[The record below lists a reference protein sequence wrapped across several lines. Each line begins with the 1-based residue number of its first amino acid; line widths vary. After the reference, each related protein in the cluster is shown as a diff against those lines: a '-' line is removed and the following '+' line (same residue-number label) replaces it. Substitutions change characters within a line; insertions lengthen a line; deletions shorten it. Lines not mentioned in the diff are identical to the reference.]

1 MKITLRSPYKI
12 KEYHFQPLKGKN
24 GMNLPFV
31 KKVRYDHNGNSE
43 MILSEAERNDPD
55 SQYFIPEDLD
65 IVVTEGTEFDLD
77 NPYEANLW
85 EAIKDSELIAP
96 TRDSRDSNGDLII
109 DGNKYRY
116 GRAELYVDIP
126 GEQSERSVK
135 KRMLITKA
143 WQYIEDDSAD
153 GRLTKCKLLGKNLR
167 NAPSSDVQEYLYTE
181 AEKNPEKIIDLYT
194 NGDTALRLL
203 CIDAKEKNVVK
214 KVGGLYT
221 YGESILGA
229 TDDAM
234 ILFFKTASNKAI
246 LDLIKKETY
255 PEFIVGLEAPAK
267 RSTKKTTEE

>member
-1 MKITLRSPYKI
+1 MKITLRSPYKV
-12 KEYHFQPLKGKN
+12 KEYHFQPLKGAN

-43 MILSEAERNDPD
+43 MILSEAERNDPN
-55 SQYFIPEDLD
+55 SMYFIPEDMD
-65 IVVTEGTEFDLD
+65 IVVTEGTTFDLD

-96 TRDSRDSNGDLII
+96 TRDSRDNNGDLII
-109 DGNKYRY
+109 DGNRYRY

-135 KRMLITKA
+135 KRMLVTKA
-143 WQYIEDDSAD
+143 WMYIEQDSVD
-153 GRLTKCKLLGKNLR
+153 GRLTKCKLLGKNLKH
-167 NAPSSDVQEYLYTE
+167 APSSDVQDYLYTE

-194 NGDTALRLL
+194 NGDTALKLL
-203 CIDAKEKNVVK
+203 CVDAKEKGVVK

-221 YGESILGA
+221 YGDSVLGA

-234 ILFFKTASNKAI
+234 ILFFKTAANKAI

-267 RSTKKTTEE
+267 KTKKTTEE

>member
-1 MKITLRSPYKI
+1 MKITLRSPYKV

-55 SQYFIPEDLD
+55 SQYFIPEDMD

-85 EAIKDSELIAP
+85 AAIKDSELIAP
-96 TRDSRDSNGDLII
+96 TRDAKDSNGDLII

-126 GEQSERSVK
+126 GEQSERSVA

-143 WQYIEDDSAD
+143 WQYIESDSVD

-181 AEKNPEKIIDLYT
+181 AEKHPEKIIDLYT

-234 ILFFKTASNKAI
+234 ILFFKTAANKSI

-267 RSTKKTTEE
+267 RATKKTTEE

>member
-1 MKITLRSPYKI
+1 MKITLRSPYKV
-12 KEYHFQPLKGKN
+12 KEYHFQPLKGAN

-43 MILSEAERNDPD
+43 MILSEVERNDPM
-55 SQYFIPEDLD
+55 SQYFIPEDMD
-65 IVVTEGTEFDLD
+65 IVVTEGTTFDLD
-77 NPYEANLW
+77 NPYEKNLW

-96 TRDSRDSNGDLII
+96 TRDSRDNNGDLII
-109 DGNKYRY
+109 DGNRYRY

-135 KRMLITKA
+135 KRMLVTKA
-143 WQYIEDDSAD
+143 WMYIEQDSVD
-153 GRLTKCKLLGKNLR
+153 GRLTKCKLLGKNLKH
-167 NAPSSDVQEYLYTE
+167 APSSDVQDYLYTE

-194 NGDTALRLL
+194 NGDTALKLL
-203 CIDAKEKNVVK
+203 CVDAKEKGIVK

-221 YGESILGA
+221 YGDSVLGA

-234 ILFFKTASNKAI
+234 ILFFKTAANKSI
-246 LDLIKKETY
+246 LDLIKRETY

-267 RSTKKTTEE
+267 KTKKTTEE

>member
-1 MKITLRSPYKI
+1 MKITLRSPYKV
-12 KEYHFQPLKGKN
+12 KEYHFQPLKGAN

-55 SQYFIPEDLD
+55 SVYFIPEDMD
-65 IVVTEGTEFDLD
+65 IVVTEGTTFDLD

-85 EAIKDSELIAP
+85 NAIKDSELIAP
-96 TRDSRDSNGDLII
+96 TRDSRDANGDLII
-109 DGNKYRY
+109 DGNRYRY

-135 KRMLITKA
+135 KRMLVTKA
-143 WQYIEDDSAD
+143 WMYIEQDSID
-153 GRLTKCKLLGKNLR
+153 GRLTKCKLLGKNLKH
-167 NAPSSDVQEYLYTE
+167 APSSDVQDYLYTE

-194 NGDTALRLL
+194 NGDTALKLL
-203 CIDAKEKNVVK
+203 CVDAKEKGVVK
-214 KVGGLYT
+214 KIGGLYT
-221 YGESILGA
+221 YGDSVLGA

-234 ILFFKTASNKAI
+234 ILFFKTAANKAI

-267 RSTKKTTEE
+267 KTKKTTEE

>member
-1 MKITLRSPYKI
+1 MKITLRSPYKV

-55 SQYFIPEDLD
+55 SQYFIPEDMD

-85 EAIKDSELIAP
+85 AAIKDSELIAP
-96 TRDSRDSNGDLII
+96 TRDAKDSNGDLII

-126 GEQSERSVK
+126 GEQSERSVA

-143 WQYIEDDSAD
+143 WQYIESDSVD

-181 AEKNPEKIIDLYT
+181 AEKHPEKIIDLYT

-234 ILFFKTASNKAI
+234 ILFFKTASNKSI

-267 RSTKKTTEE
+267 RATKKTTEE

>member
-1 MKITLRSPYKI
+1 MKITLRSPYKV

-55 SQYFIPEDLD
+55 SQYFIPEDMD

-85 EAIKDSELIAP
+85 AAIKDSELIAP

-126 GEQSERSVK
+126 GEQSERSVA

-143 WQYIEDDSAD
+143 WQYIESDSVD

-181 AEKNPEKIIDLYT
+181 AEKHPEKIIDLYT

-203 CIDAKEKNVVK
+203 CIDAKERNVVK

-234 ILFFKTASNKAI
+234 ILFFKTASNKSI

-267 RSTKKTTEE
+267 RATKKTTEE

>member
-1 MKITLRSPYKI
+1 MKITLRSPYKV
-12 KEYHFQPLKGKN
+12 KEYHFQPLKGAN

-43 MILSEAERNDPD
+43 MILSEAERNDPN
-55 SQYFIPEDLD
+55 SVYFIPEDMD
-65 IVVTEGTEFDLD
+65 IVVTEGTTFDLD
-77 NPYEANLW
+77 NPYENNLW

-109 DGNKYRY
+109 DGNRYRY

-135 KRMLITKA
+135 KRMLVTKA
-143 WQYIEDDSAD
+143 WMYIEQDSID
-153 GRLTKCKLLGKNLR
+153 GRLTKCKLLGKNLKH
-167 NAPSSDVQEYLYTE
+167 APSSDVQDYLYTE

-194 NGDTALRLL
+194 NGDTALKLL
-203 CIDAKEKNVVK
+203 CVDAKEKGVVK

-221 YGESILGA
+221 YGDAVLGA

-234 ILFFKTASNKAI
+234 ILFFKTAANKSI
-246 LDLIKKETY
+246 LDLIKRETY

-267 RSTKKTTEE
+267 KTKKTTEE

>member
-1 MKITLRSPYKI
+1 MKITLRSPYKV
-12 KEYHFQPLKGKN
+12 KEYHFQPLKGAN

-43 MILSEAERNDPD
+43 MILSEAERNDPN
-55 SQYFIPEDLD
+55 SVYFIPEDMD
-65 IVVTEGTEFDLD
+65 IVVTEGTTFDLD
-77 NPYEANLW
+77 NPYENNLW

-96 TRDSRDSNGDLII
+96 TRDSRDSNVDLII
-109 DGNKYRY
+109 DGNRYRY

-135 KRMLITKA
+135 KRMLVTKA
-143 WQYIEDDSAD
+143 WMYIEQDSID
-153 GRLTKCKLLGKNLR
+153 GRLTKCKLLGKNLKH
-167 NAPSSDVQEYLYTE
+167 APSSDVQDYLYTE

-194 NGDTALRLL
+194 NGDTALKLL
-203 CIDAKEKNVVK
+203 CVDAKEKGVVK

-221 YGESILGA
+221 YGDAVLGA

-234 ILFFKTASNKAI
+234 ILFFKTAANKSI
-246 LDLIKKETY
+246 LDLIKRETY

-267 RSTKKTTEE
+267 KTKKTTEE

>member
-1 MKITLRSPYKI
+1 MKITLRSPYKV
-12 KEYHFQPLKGKN
+12 KEYHFQPLKGAN

-55 SQYFIPEDLD
+55 SVYFIPEDMD
-65 IVVTEGTEFDLD
+65 IVVTEGTTFDLD

-85 EAIKDSELIAP
+85 NAIKDSELIAP
-96 TRDSRDSNGDLII
+96 TRDSRDVNGDLII
-109 DGNKYRY
+109 DGNRYRY

-126 GEQSERSVK
+126 GEQSEKSVN

-143 WQYIEDDSAD
+143 WTYIEGDSVD
-153 GRLTKCKLLGKNLR
+153 GRLTKCKLLGKNLKH
-167 NAPSSDVQEYLYTE
+167 APSSDVQDYLYTE

-194 NGDTALRLL
+194 NGDTALKLL
-203 CIDAKEKNVVK
+203 CVDAKEKGVVK
-214 KVGGLYT
+214 KVGGLYV
-221 YGESILGA
+221 YGESVLGA

-234 ILFFKTASNKAI
+234 ILFFKTAANKAI
-246 LDLIKKETY
+246 LDLIKRETY

-267 RSTKKTTEE
+267 KTKKTTEE

>member
-1 MKITLRSPYKI
+1 MKITLRSPYKV
-12 KEYHFQPLKGKN
+12 KEYHFQPLKGAN

-43 MILSEAERNDPD
+43 MILSEAERNDPK
-55 SQYFIPEDLD
+55 SAYFIPEDMD
-65 IVVTEGTEFDLD
+65 IVVTEGTTFDLD
-77 NPYEANLW
+77 NPYENNLW

-96 TRDSRDSNGDLII
+96 TRDSRDANGDLII
-109 DGNKYRY
+109 DGNRYRY

-135 KRMLITKA
+135 KRMLVTKA
-143 WQYIEDDSAD
+143 WMYIEQDSVD
-153 GRLTKCKLLGKNLR
+153 GRLTKCKLLGKNLKH
-167 NAPSSDVQEYLYTE
+167 APSSDVQDYLYTE

-194 NGDTALRLL
+194 NGDTALKLL
-203 CIDAKEKNVVK
+203 CVDAKEKGVVK

-221 YGESILGA
+221 YGESVLGA

-234 ILFFKTASNKAI
+234 ILFFKTAANKGI
-246 LDLIKKETY
+246 LDLIKRETY

-267 RSTKKTTEE
+267 KTKKTTEE

>member
-1 MKITLRSPYKI
+1 MKITLRSPYKV
-12 KEYHFQPLKGKN
+12 KEYHFQPLKGAN

-55 SQYFIPEDLD
+55 SVYFIPEDMD
-65 IVVTEGTEFDLD
+65 IVVTEGTTFDLD

-85 EAIKDSELIAP
+85 NAIKDSELIAP
-96 TRDSRDSNGDLII
+96 TRDSRDANGDLII
-109 DGNKYRY
+109 DGNRYRY

-135 KRMLITKA
+135 KRMLVTKA
-143 WQYIEDDSAD
+143 WMYIEQDSVD
-153 GRLTKCKLLGKNLR
+153 GRLTKCKLLGKNLKH
-167 NAPSSDVQEYLYTE
+167 APSSDVQDYLYTE

-194 NGDTALRLL
+194 NGDTALKLL
-203 CIDAKEKNVVK
+203 CVDAKEKGVVK

-221 YGESILGA
+221 YGDSVLGA

-234 ILFFKTASNKAI
+234 ILFFKTAANKGI
-246 LDLIKKETY
+246 LDLIKRETY

-267 RSTKKTTEE
+267 KTKKTTEE

>member
-1 MKITLRSPYKI
+1 MKITLRSPYKV
-12 KEYHFQPLKGKN
+12 KEYHFQPLKGAN

-55 SQYFIPEDLD
+55 SIYFIPEDMD
-65 IVVTEGTEFDLD
+65 IVVTEGTTFDLD
-77 NPYEANLW
+77 NPYENNLW

-96 TRDSRDSNGDLII
+96 TRDSRDNNGDLII
-109 DGNKYRY
+109 DGNRYRY

-126 GEQSERSVK
+126 GEQSERSVN

-143 WQYIEDDSAD
+143 WTYIEGDSVD
-153 GRLTKCKLLGKNLR
+153 GRLTKCKLLGKNLKH
-167 NAPSSDVQEYLYTE
+167 APSSDVQDYLYTE

-194 NGDTALRLL
+194 NGDTALKLL
-203 CIDAKEKNVVK
+203 CVDAKEKGVVK
-214 KVGGLYT
+214 KVGGLYV
-221 YGESILGA
+221 YGESVLGA

-234 ILFFKTASNKAI
+234 ILFFKTAANKAI
-246 LDLIKKETY
+246 LDLIKRETY

-267 RSTKKTTEE
+267 KTKKTTEE

>member
-1 MKITLRSPYKI
+1 MKITLRSPYKV
-12 KEYHFQPLKGKN
+12 KEYHFQPLKGAN

-43 MILSEAERNDPD
+43 MILSEVERNDPM
-55 SQYFIPEDLD
+55 SQYFIPEDMD
-65 IVVTEGTEFDLD
+65 IVVTEGTTFDLD
-77 NPYEANLW
+77 NPYEKNLW

-96 TRDSRDSNGDLII
+96 TRDSRDTNGDLII
-109 DGNKYRY
+109 DGNRYRY

-135 KRMLITKA
+135 KRMLVTKA
-143 WQYIEDDSAD
+143 WMYIEQDSID
-153 GRLTKCKLLGKNLR
+153 GRLTKCKLLGKNLKH
-167 NAPSSDVQEYLYTE
+167 APSSDVQDYLYTE

-194 NGDTALRLL
+194 NGDTALKLL
-203 CIDAKEKNVVK
+203 CVDAKEKGVVK

-221 YGESILGA
+221 YGDSVLGA

-234 ILFFKTASNKAI
+234 ILFFKTAANKSI
-246 LDLIKKETY
+246 LDLIKRETY

-267 RSTKKTTEE
+267 KTKKTTEE

>member
-1 MKITLRSPYKI
+1 MKITLRSPYKV
-12 KEYHFQPLKGKN
+12 KEYHFQPLKGAN

-43 MILSEAERNDPD
+43 MILSEVERNDPM
-55 SQYFIPEDLD
+55 SQYFIPEDMD
-65 IVVTEGTEFDLD
+65 IVVTEGTTFDLD
-77 NPYEANLW
+77 NPYEKNLW

-96 TRDSRDSNGDLII
+96 TRDSRDTNGDLII
-109 DGNKYRY
+109 DGNRYRY

-135 KRMLITKA
+135 KRMLVTKA
-143 WQYIEDDSAD
+143 WMYIEQDSVD
-153 GRLTKCKLLGKNLR
+153 GRLTKCKLLGKNLKH
-167 NAPSSDVQEYLYTE
+167 APSSDVQDYLYTE

-194 NGDTALRLL
+194 NGDTALKLL
-203 CIDAKEKNVVK
+203 CVDAKEKGVVR

-221 YGESILGA
+221 YGDSVLGA

-234 ILFFKTASNKAI
+234 ILFFKTAANKAI
-246 LDLIKKETY
+246 LDLIKRETY

-267 RSTKKTTEE
+267 KTKKTTEE

>member
-1 MKITLRSPYKI
+1 MKITLRSPYKV
-12 KEYHFQPLKGKN
+12 KEYHFQPLKGAN

-55 SQYFIPEDLD
+55 SIYFIPEDMD
-65 IVVTEGTEFDLD
+65 IVVTEGTTFDLD

-85 EAIKDSELIAP
+85 NAIKDSELIAP
-96 TRDSRDSNGDLII
+96 TRDSRDANGDLII
-109 DGNKYRY
+109 DGNRYRY

-126 GEQSERSVK
+126 GEASERSVK
-135 KRMLITKA
+135 KRMLVTKA
-143 WQYIEDDSAD
+143 WMYIEQDSVD
-153 GRLTKCKLLGKNLR
+153 GRLTKCKLLGKNLKH
-167 NAPSSDVQEYLYTE
+167 APSSDVQDYLYTE

-194 NGDTALRLL
+194 NGDTALKLL
-203 CIDAKEKNVVK
+203 CVDAKEKGIVK

-221 YGESILGA
+221 YGDSVLGA

-234 ILFFKTASNKAI
+234 ILFFKTAANKSI
-246 LDLIKKETY
+246 LDLIKRETY

-267 RSTKKTTEE
+267 KTKKTTEE

>member
-1 MKITLRSPYKI
+1 MKITLRSPYKV
-12 KEYHFQPLKGKN
+12 KEYHFQPLKGAN

-55 SQYFIPEDLD
+55 SIYFIPEDMD
-65 IVVTEGTEFDLD
+65 IVVTEGTTFDLD

-85 EAIKDSELIAP
+85 NAIKDSELIAP
-96 TRDSRDSNGDLII
+96 TRDSRDANGDLII
-109 DGNKYRY
+109 DGNRYRY

-135 KRMLITKA
+135 KRMLVTKA
-143 WQYIEDDSAD
+143 WMYIEQDSVD
-153 GRLTKCKLLGKNLR
+153 GRLTKCKLLGKNLKH
-167 NAPSSDVQEYLYTE
+167 APSSDVQDYLYTE

-194 NGDTALRLL
+194 NGDTALKLL
-203 CIDAKEKNVVK
+203 CVDAKEKGVVK

-221 YGESILGA
+221 YGESVLGA
-229 TDDAM
+229 TDEAM
-234 ILFFKTASNKAI
+234 ILFFKTAANKAI
-246 LDLIKKETY
+246 LDLIKRETY

-267 RSTKKTTEE
+267 KTKKTTEE

>member
-1 MKITLRSPYKI
+1 MKITLRSPYKV
-12 KEYHFQPLKGKN
+12 KEYHFQPLKGAN

-55 SQYFIPEDLD
+55 SVYFIPEDMD
-65 IVVTEGTEFDLD
+65 IVVTEGTTFDLD
-77 NPYEANLW
+77 NPYEKNLW

-96 TRDSRDSNGDLII
+96 TRDSRDANGDLII
-109 DGNKYRY
+109 DGNRYRY

-135 KRMLITKA
+135 KRMLVTKA
-143 WQYIEDDSAD
+143 WMYIEQDSVD
-153 GRLTKCKLLGKNLR
+153 GRLTKCKLLGKNLKH
-167 NAPSSDVQEYLYTE
+167 APSSDVQDYLYTE

-194 NGDTALRLL
+194 NGDTALKLL
-203 CIDAKEKNVVK
+203 CVDAKEKGVVQ

-221 YGESILGA
+221 YGDSVLGA

-234 ILFFKTASNKAI
+234 ILFFKTAANKAI
-246 LDLIKKETY
+246 LDLIKRETY

-267 RSTKKTTEE
+267 KTKKTTEE

>member
-1 MKITLRSPYKI
+1 MKITLRSPYKV
-12 KEYHFQPLKGKN
+12 KEYHFQPLKGAN

-43 MILSEAERNDPD
+43 MILSEAERNDPN
-55 SQYFIPEDLD
+55 SIYFIPEDMD
-65 IVVTEGTEFDLD
+65 IVVTEGTTFDLD
-77 NPYEANLW
+77 NPYENNLW

-96 TRDSRDSNGDLII
+96 TRDSRDNNGDLII
-109 DGNKYRY
+109 DGNRYRY

-126 GEQSERSVK
+126 GEQSERSVN

-143 WQYIEDDSAD
+143 WTYIEGDSVD
-153 GRLTKCKLLGKNLR
+153 GRLTKCKLLGKNLKH
-167 NAPSSDVQEYLYTE
+167 APSSDVQDYLYTE

-194 NGDTALRLL
+194 NGDTALKLL
-203 CIDAKEKNVVK
+203 CVDAKEKGVVK

-221 YGESILGA
+221 YGESVLGA

-234 ILFFKTASNKAI
+234 ILFFKTAANKAI
-246 LDLIKKETY
+246 LDLIKRETY

-267 RSTKKTTEE
+267 KTKKTTEE

>member
-1 MKITLRSPYKI
+1 MKITLRSPYKV
-12 KEYHFQPLKGKN
+12 KEYHFQPLKGAN

-55 SQYFIPEDLD
+55 SIYFIPEDMD
-65 IVVTEGTEFDLD
+65 IVVTEGTTFDLD
-77 NPYEANLW
+77 NPYEKNLW

-96 TRDSRDSNGDLII
+96 TRDSRDNNGDLII
-109 DGNKYRY
+109 DGNRYRY

-126 GEQSERSVK
+126 GEQSERSVN

-143 WQYIEDDSAD
+143 WTYIEGDSVD
-153 GRLTKCKLLGKNLR
+153 GRLTKCKLLGKNLKH
-167 NAPSSDVQEYLYTE
+167 APSSDVQDYLYTE

-194 NGDTALRLL
+194 NGDTALKLL
-203 CIDAKEKNVVK
+203 CVDAKEKGVVK

-221 YGESILGA
+221 YGDSVLGA

-234 ILFFKTASNKAI
+234 ILFFKTAANKAI
-246 LDLIKKETY
+246 LDLIKRETY

-267 RSTKKTTEE
+267 KTKKTTEE

>member
-1 MKITLRSPYKI
+1 MKITLRSPYKV
-12 KEYHFQPLKGKN
+12 KEYHFQPLKGAN

-55 SQYFIPEDLD
+55 SIYFIPEDMD
-65 IVVTEGTEFDLD
+65 IVVTEGTTFDLD
-77 NPYEANLW
+77 NPYEKNLW

-96 TRDSRDSNGDLII
+96 TRDSRDNNGDLII
-109 DGNKYRY
+109 DGNRYRY

-126 GEQSERSVK
+126 GEQSERSVN

-143 WQYIEDDSAD
+143 WTYIEGDSVD
-153 GRLTKCKLLGKNLR
+153 GRLTKCKLLGKNLKH
-167 NAPSSDVQEYLYTE
+167 APSSDVQDYLYTE

-194 NGDTALRLL
+194 NGDTALKLL
-203 CIDAKEKNVVK
+203 CDDAKEKGVVK
-214 KVGGLYT
+214 KVGGLYV
-221 YGESILGA
+221 YGESVLGA

-234 ILFFKTASNKAI
+234 ILFFKTAANKAI
-246 LDLIKKETY
+246 LDLIKRETY

-267 RSTKKTTEE
+267 KTKKTTEE

>member
-1 MKITLRSPYKI
+1 MKITLRSPYKV
-12 KEYHFQPLKGKN
+12 KEYHFQPLKGAN

-55 SQYFIPEDLD
+55 SVYFIPEDMD
-65 IVVTEGTEFDLD
+65 IVVTEGTTFDLD
-77 NPYEANLW
+77 NPYEKNLW

-96 TRDSRDSNGDLII
+96 TRDSRDANGDLII
-109 DGNKYRY
+109 DGNRYRY

-135 KRMLITKA
+135 KRMLVTKA
-143 WQYIEDDSAD
+143 WMYIEQDSVD
-153 GRLTKCKLLGKNLR
+153 GRLTKCKLLGKNLKH
-167 NAPSSDVQEYLYTE
+167 APSSDVQDYLYTE

-194 NGDTALRLL
+194 NGDTALKLL
-203 CIDAKEKNVVK
+203 CVDAKEKGVVK

-221 YGESILGA
+221 YGDSVLGA

-234 ILFFKTASNKAI
+234 ILFFKTAANKAI
-246 LDLIKKETY
+246 LDLIKRETY

-267 RSTKKTTEE
+267 KTKKTTEE

>member
-1 MKITLRSPYKI
+1 MKITLRSPYKV
-12 KEYHFQPLKGKN
+12 KEYHFQPLKGAN

-43 MILSEAERNDPD
+43 MILSEAERNDPNA
-55 SQYFIPEDLD
+55 QYFIPEDMD
-65 IVVTEGTEFDLD
+65 IVVTEGTTFDLD
-77 NPYEANLW
+77 NPYEKNLW

-96 TRDSRDSNGDLII
+96 TRDSRDANGDLII

-135 KRMLITKA
+135 KRILIRKA
-143 WQYIEDDSAD
+143 WTYIEDDSVD

-181 AEKNPEKIIDLYT
+181 AEKHPEKIIDLYT

-203 CIDAKEKNVVK
+203 CIDAKERNVVRK
-214 KVGGLYT
+214 QGGLFV
-221 YGESILGA
+221 YGESVLGA

-234 ILFFKTASNKAI
+234 ILFFKTPANKGI

-255 PEFIVGLEAPAK
+255 PEFIVGLETSA
-267 RSTKKTTEE
+267 KKTTKTPKE

>member
-1 MKITLRSPYKI
+1 MKITLRSPYKV
-12 KEYHFQPLKGKN
+12 KEYHFQPLKGAN

-55 SQYFIPEDLD
+55 SVYFIPEDMD
-65 IVVTEGTEFDLD
+65 IVVTEGTTFDLD

-85 EAIKDSELIAP
+85 NAIKDSELIAP
-96 TRDSRDSNGDLII
+96 TRDSRDANGDLII
-109 DGNKYRY
+109 DGNRYRY

-126 GEQSERSVK
+126 GEQSERSVN

-143 WQYIEDDSAD
+143 WTYIEGDSTD
-153 GRLTKCKLLGKNLR
+153 GRLTKCKLLGKNLKH
-167 NAPSSDVQEYLYTE
+167 APSSDVQDYLYTE

-194 NGDTALRLL
+194 NGDTALKLL
-203 CIDAKEKNVVK
+203 CVDAKEKGVVK

-221 YGESILGA
+221 YGESVLGA

-234 ILFFKTASNKAI
+234 ILFFKTAANKSI
-246 LDLIKKETY
+246 LDLIKRETY

-267 RSTKKTTEE
+267 KTKKTTEE

>member
-1 MKITLRSPYKI
+1 MKITLRSPYKV
-12 KEYHFQPLKGKN
+12 KEYHFQPLKGAN

-43 MILSEAERNDPD
+43 MILSEAERNDPM
-55 SQYFIPEDLD
+55 SQYFIPEDMD
-65 IVVTEGTEFDLD
+65 IVVTEGTTFDLD
-77 NPYEANLW
+77 NPYEKNLW

-96 TRDSRDSNGDLII
+96 TRDSRDVNGDLII
-109 DGNKYRY
+109 DGNRYRY

-135 KRMLITKA
+135 KRMLVTKA
-143 WQYIEDDSAD
+143 WMYIEQDSID
-153 GRLTKCKLLGKNLR
+153 GRLTKCKLLGKNLKH
-167 NAPSSDVQEYLYTE
+167 APSSDVQDYLYTE

-194 NGDTALRLL
+194 NGDTALKLL
-203 CIDAKEKNVVK
+203 CVDAKEKGVVK

-221 YGESILGA
+221 YGDSVLGA

-234 ILFFKTASNKAI
+234 ILFFKTAANKAI
-246 LDLIKKETY
+246 LDLIKRETY

-267 RSTKKTTEE
+267 KTKKTTEE

>member
-1 MKITLRSPYKI
+1 M
-12 KEYHFQPLKGKN
+12 
-24 GMNLPFV
+24 
-31 KKVRYDHNGNSE
+31 
-43 MILSEAERNDPD
+43 
-55 SQYFIPEDLD
+55 
-65 IVVTEGTEFDLD
+65 
-77 NPYEANLW
+77 
-85 EAIKDSELIAP
+85 IAP
-96 TRDSRDSNGDLII
+96 TRDAKDSNGDLII

-126 GEQSERSVK
+126 GEQSERSVA

-143 WQYIEDDSAD
+143 WQYIESDSVD

-181 AEKNPEKIIDLYT
+181 AEKHPEKIIDLYT

-234 ILFFKTASNKAI
+234 ILFFKTAANKSI

-267 RSTKKTTEE
+267 RATKKTTEE

>member
-1 MKITLRSPYKI
+1 MKITLRSPYKV
-12 KEYHFQPLKGKN
+12 KEYHFQPLKGAN

-55 SQYFIPEDLD
+55 SVYFIPEDMD
-65 IVVTEGTEFDLD
+65 IVVTEGTTFDLD

-85 EAIKDSELIAP
+85 NAIKDSELIAP
-96 TRDSRDSNGDLII
+96 TRDSRDANGDLII
-109 DGNKYRY
+109 DGNRYRY

-135 KRMLITKA
+135 KRMLVTKA
-143 WQYIEDDSAD
+143 WMYIEQDSVD
-153 GRLTKCKLLGKNLR
+153 GRLTKCKLLGKNLKH
-167 NAPSSDVQEYLYTE
+167 APSSDVQDYLYTE

-194 NGDTALRLL
+194 NGDTALKLL
-203 CIDAKEKNVVK
+203 CVDAKEKGVVK

-221 YGESILGA
+221 YGDSVLGA

-234 ILFFKTASNKAI
+234 ILFFKTAANKAI
-246 LDLIKKETY
+246 LDLIKRETY

-267 RSTKKTTEE
+267 KPKKTTEE

>member
-1 MKITLRSPYKI
+1 MKITLRSPYKV

-43 MILSEAERNDPD
+43 MILSEAERNDPK
-55 SQYFIPEDLD
+55 SEYFIPEDMD

-96 TRDSRDSNGDLII
+96 TRDAKDSNGDLII

-126 GEQSERSVK
+126 GEQSERSVA

-143 WQYIEDDSAD
+143 
-153 GRLTKCKLLGKNLR
+153 
-167 NAPSSDVQEYLYTE
+167 
-181 AEKNPEKIIDLYT
+181 
-194 NGDTALRLL
+194 
-203 CIDAKEKNVVK
+203 
-214 KVGGLYT
+214 
-221 YGESILGA
+221 
-229 TDDAM
+229 
-234 ILFFKTASNKAI
+234 
-246 LDLIKKETY
+246 
-255 PEFIVGLEAPAK
+255 
-267 RSTKKTTEE
+267 